1 MLVFAAAFNPQILV
15 NLLKAA
21 AACPGNAWRSRK
33 ALLHGLCCWPCLLGR
48 EIRELAR
55 GMSARAARVRSA
67 VQMRER
73 QHVMRPQSCRQAYYA
88 GLLQGVLCSARLFCI
103 YHLPVVNVSL
113 GHAGAPG
120 AEKFDGLRADARPDG
135 AR

>member
-21 AACPGNAWRSRK
+21 AACPGKAWRSRK

-48 EIRELAR
+48 EMRELAR
-55 GMSARAARVRSA
+55 GISARATRVRSA

-88 GLLQGVLCSARLFCI
+88 GLLQGVLCSAAAPLLHIPCACDQC
-103 YHLPVVNVSL
+103 VV
-113 GHAGAPG
+113 GTRRRAGTG
-120 AEKFDGLRADARPDG
+120 EV
-135 AR
+135 